1 MFDHL
6 SLTSRPRGRTPIST
20 SRRSPPAG
28 SAPQRPRAAKAWT
41 PVTNRSM
48 ASSTCVSVLAV
59 GDRFGVG
66 DQRRVLVRR
75 QGRESDL
82 LAATA
87 GVALLISGTAH
98 VDPVS
103 GDHGDGRAEGV
114 RREVAGGLCTE
125 PERRPGSAGP
135 SRTERGRR
143 GARGAGRAPA
153 RPAVGV
159 GASLRPRPV
168 RRRHINRGDPDAS
181 TGPLIKI
188 SGKLRRVRRRIARRT
203 WRFNGAADRDQ
214 RKAEARKAQNSPAD
228 LALQR
233 GR

>member
-1 MFDHL
+1 
-6 SLTSRPRGRTPIST
+6 
-20 SRRSPPAG
+20 
-28 SAPQRPRAAKAWT
+28 
-41 PVTNRSM
+41 M

-59 GDRFGVG
+59 GDRFGVR

-87 GVALLISGTAH
+87 GVALLIAGTAH

-125 PERRPGSAGP
+125 PSGGQAAQDRLGQSEAGGVLEEP
-135 SRTERGRR
+135 
-143 GARGAGRAPA
+143 
-153 RPAVGV
+153 VG
-159 GASLRPRPV
+159 
-168 RRRHINRGDPDAS
+168 HQ
-181 TGPLIKI
+181 
-188 SGKLRRVRRRIARRT
+188 
-203 WRFNGAADRDQ
+203 RDQ
-214 RKAEARKAQNSPAD
+214 LWVWAHRCDHGQFAD
-228 LALQR
+228 DTSTAAIPMLQR